1 MRSALLAAL
10 VASGVSS
17 IGLTSVFAY
26 APRPV
31 LPDLVTRITMVDD
44 GLGVAGVDISRAGQS
59 KQSRMTYLNS
69 LLQETQGNVWAHCG
83 QILDAQDASSGV
95 TAFCK
100 DVMPGR

>member
-17 IGLTSVFAY
+17 LGLTSVLAL
-26 APRPV
+26 APRPA
-31 LPDLVTRITMVDD
+31 LPNLVTRITMVDD
-44 GLGVAGVDISRAGQS
+44 DLGVAGVSISKAGPDR
-59 KQSRMTYLNS
+59 QSRMTYLNS
-69 LLQETQGNVWAHCG
+69 LVQETQGNVWARCG
-83 QILDAQDASSGV
+83 QILDSRDAASGV